1 MARPQRAKP
10 RIGRLARLA
19 GLAATGRTGDLE
31 AEIRAAAAARVPLRA
46 IRETLLQVSLFAG
59 FPRTVNALD
68 ALERALGRRPPDPP
82 ERLPA
87 GEEGRRLLLRRGLAL
102 FGRVYGPDARRVL
115 DGIGR
120 RHPEFRDWIVAD
132 AYGKVMGRR
141 GLSAAE
147 RECLAV
153 ALLAALDLP
162 RQQVPHV
169 RGALRCGAR
178 PAAVAAA
185 LDAVAGLAPAA
196 AVRFARA
203 RLAAETGRGARS
215 SRKVDGDD
223 RLPS

>member
-1 MARPQRAKP
+1 VATP
-10 RIGRLARLA
+10 RIRRLARLA
-19 GLAATGRTGDLE
+19 VLAATGRTADLE
-31 AEIRAAAAARVPLRA
+31 GEIRAAAKARVPLRA
-46 IRETLLQVSLFAG
+46 VRETFLQVCLFAG

-68 ALERALGRRPPDPP
+68 AFERALGRRPPDRP

-87 GEEGRRLLLRRGLAL
+87 GERGRRLLERRGRAL
-102 FGRVYGPDARRVL
+102 FGRVYGPDAGVVL
-115 DGIGR
+115 EVLGR
-120 RHPEFRDWIVAD
+120 RHPEFRDCVLVD

-178 PAAVAAA
+178 PAGVSAA
-185 LDAVAGLAPAA
+185 LDAVADLAPEE
-196 AVRFARA
+196 AVRFARE
-203 RLAAETGRGARS
+203 RLAAEASRARRSKRRIDGGR
-215 SRKVDGDD
+215 
-223 RLPS
+223 

>member
-1 MARPQRAKP
+1 ME
-10 RIGRLARLA
+10 
-19 GLAATGRTGDLE
+19 AA
-31 AEIRAAAAARVPLRA
+31 ARAAAAARVPLRA
-46 IRETLLQVSLFAG
+46 IRETLLQVYLFAG

-68 ALERALGRRPPDPP
+68 ALERALGRLPPGAP

-87 GEEGRRLLLRRGLAL
+87 GEEGRRLLRRRGLAL

-115 DGIGR
+115 DDIGR
-120 RHPEFRDWIVAD
+120 RHPEFRDWVVAD
-132 AYGKVMGRR
+132 AYGKVLGRR

-162 RQQVPHV
+162 RQQVAHV

-178 PAAVAAA
+178 PAEVAAA
-185 LDAVAGLAPAA
+185 LDAVRGIAPAA

-203 RLAAETGRGARS
+203 RLAAERG
-215 SRKVDGDD
+215 
-223 RLPS
+223 